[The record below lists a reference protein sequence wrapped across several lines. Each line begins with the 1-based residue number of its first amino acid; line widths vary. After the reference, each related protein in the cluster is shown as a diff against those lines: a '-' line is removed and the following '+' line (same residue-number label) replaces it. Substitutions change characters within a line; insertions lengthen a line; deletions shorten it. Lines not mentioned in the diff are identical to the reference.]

1 MLILDSDDSTKLRI
15 IEASYGLF
23 VKNGYQGSSMRDI
36 ARAAGLKAGS
46 IYNHFP
52 GKEEIFEAVFTEK
65 HPLFRILSILDKAK
79 GDNAEELLTNGIN
92 LLHRGIQNEPD
103 LLNLFFV
110 ELVEMN
116 GKHIQ
121 TAIEKN
127 FPMDSNF
134 MRQVFSMKNE
144 LRDIREP
151 VLVRALIGTIFANI
165 IFSWFIGESNSKRW
179 GSQAEMTDVL
189 LRGVLRD

>member
-1 MLILDSDDSTKLRI
+1 
-15 IEASYGLF
+15 
-23 VKNGYQGSSMRDI
+23 MRDI
-36 ARAAGLKAGS
+36 AKAAGLKAGS
-46 IYNHFP
+46 IYNHFT
-52 GKEEIFEAVFTEK
+52 GKEEIFEAVFMEK

-79 GDNAEELLTNGIN
+79 GDSAEELLTNAIN

-116 GKHIQ
+116 SKHIQ

-134 MRQVFSMKNE
+134 MRQVFSMKGE

-165 IFSWFIGESNSKRW
+165 MFSWFIGESNSKRW

>member
-1 MLILDSDDSTKLRI
+1 LDSDDSTKLRI

>member
-1 MLILDSDDSTKLRI
+1 
-15 IEASYGLF
+15 
-23 VKNGYQGSSMRDI
+23 MRDI

>member
-1 MLILDSDDSTKLRI
+1 MDSDDSTKLRI